1 MDAKRLAEIETQL
14 KANLYELKT
23 KRCETSLAYF
33 TKEAWNIIEPE
44 TKLVWNWH
52 LDTICA
58 YLEAAHARRITR
70 LIINVPPGSLKSILV
85 SVMFPAW
92 VWAKSPDRR
101 ILGISNIQ
109 DLSIRDS
116 ARTKRIVTDDW
127 YQKQWPVKL
136 RADQAAKTNYETD
149 KGGFRLS
156 LGITGN
162 ITGKRGDI
170 LLIDDPHDATTAQS
184 DVQRQAVIDAYDT
197 KLSSR
202 VNSQTDSVIILIMQR
217 LHHLDLTGHLL
228 TKTKTN
234 WTHVC
239 IPMEYEKELTYDPIK
254 HLSEVINEH
263 QRHGKSIS
271 TKYTSSDP
279 EKAKAQQVDTQ
290 SIGTTKIRPAFMTK
304 EEALK
309 LKDPRKEGDLLF
321 PQLFP
326 ADAVERMKED
336 YGEYA
341 AAGQLQQ
348 RPSVKGG
355 GILKQHWWRVW
366 DKDVPLPVVDHVW
379 LSWDTAYSEKDLA
392 SNSYSAYT
400 MWGLFWN
407 PDQNRDCMILLEV
420 WYDQVD
426 YPTLRKKAKSLEA
439 DKDRKP
445 DCHLIEKKASGQSLI
460 QDLRQG
466 SIPLRAYSPDKDKIT
481 RAYTVQAML
490 ESGQVYIPDRKWA
503 HNFTY
508 LLSTFPTGVPESNDL
523 TDTFTQACIYVKNHW
538 YVQNSHDDDDYDK
551 PKKYKRQSAYG

>member
-1 MDAKRLAEIETQL
+1 MHSRIEEIESKLQ
-14 KANLYELKT
+14 ANLDELKT
-23 KRCETSLAYF
+23 KRCEKSLAYF
-33 TKEAWNIIEPE
+33 TQEAWHIIEPE
-44 TKLVWNWH
+44 TKLTWNWH
-52 LDTICA
+52 LDVICT
-58 YLEAAHARRITR
+58 YLEAAHARHITR

-92 VWAKSPDRR
+92 VWAKNPDRR
-101 ILGISNIQ
+101 VLGISNIQ

-116 ARTKRIVTDDW
+116 SRTKRIVTDEW
-127 YQKQWPVKL
+127 YQKQWPLKL
-136 RADQAAKTNYETD
+136 RADQSAKTNYEND

-170 LLIDDPHDATTAQS
+170 QLIDDPHDATTAQS
-184 DVQRQAVIDAYDT
+184 DVQRQAVLDAYDT

-202 VNSQTDSVIILIMQR
+202 VNSQTESIIILIMQR
-217 LHHLDLTGHLL
+217 LHHLDLAGHLL
-228 TKTKTN
+228 TKTKTK
-234 WTHVC
+234 WVHVC
-239 IPMEYEKELTYDPIK
+239 IPMEYEKELTYDPVRDLAGDGLKLEIRK
-254 HLSEVINEH
+254 PGSYERQLVTD
-263 QRHGKSIS
+263 R
-271 TKYTSSDP
+271 
-279 EKAKAQQVDTQ
+279 
-290 SIGTTKIRPAFMTK
+290 RPAFMTK

-366 DKDVPLPVVDHVW
+366 DKETPLPEVEHVW

-392 SNSYSAYT
+392 SNSYSAYS

-407 PDQNRDCMILLEV
+407 KDQSRHCMMLLEV

-426 YPTLRKKAKSLEA
+426 YPTLRAKAKGLEG

-466 SIPLRAYSPDKDKIT
+466 NIPLRAYCPDKDKIT

>member
-1 MDAKRLAEIETQL
+1 
-14 KANLYELKT
+14 
-23 KRCETSLAYF
+23 
-33 TKEAWNIIEPE
+33 
-44 TKLVWNWH
+44 
-52 LDTICA
+52 
-58 YLEAAHARRITR
+58 
-70 LIINVPPGSLKSILV
+70 
-85 SVMFPAW
+85 
-92 VWAKSPDRR
+92 
-101 ILGISNIQ
+101 
-109 DLSIRDS
+109 
-116 ARTKRIVTDDW
+116 
-127 YQKQWPVKL
+127 
-136 RADQAAKTNYETD
+136 
-149 KGGFRLS
+149 
-156 LGITGN
+156 
-162 ITGKRGDI
+162 
-170 LLIDDPHDATTAQS
+170 
-184 DVQRQAVIDAYDT
+184 
-197 KLSSR
+197 
-202 VNSQTDSVIILIMQR
+202 
-217 LHHLDLTGHLL
+217 
-228 TKTKTN
+228 
-234 WTHVC
+234 
-239 IPMEYEKELTYDPIK
+239 MEYEKELTYDPVRDLAGDGLKLEIRK
-254 HLSEVINEH
+254 PGSYERQLVTD
-263 QRHGKSIS
+263 R
-271 TKYTSSDP
+271 
-279 EKAKAQQVDTQ
+279 
-290 SIGTTKIRPAFMTK
+290 RPAFLSE

-366 DKDVPLPVVDHVW
+366 DKETPLPEVEHVW

-392 SNSYSAYT
+392 SNSYSAYS

-407 PDQNRDCMILLEV
+407 KDQSRHCMMLLEV

-426 YPTLRKKAKSLEA
+426 YPTLRAKAKGLEK

-466 SIPLRAYSPDKDKIT
+466 NIPLRAYCPDKDKIT